1 MEPTCNARGK
11 PRPDVVDE
19 EVQSEGNEST
29 STVVMMDYREDE
41 NRDKAITDIYQ
52 RCGKYQDAIYE
63 SVTKEIK
70 K

>member
-29 STVVMMDYREDE
+29 STVVMMDYREDG
-41 NRDKAITDIYQ
+41 NRDKAITDIY
-52 RCGKYQDAIYE
+52 
-63 SVTKEIK
+63 
-70 K
+70 